1 MYDNNV
7 YEKENN
13 DLQCV
18 SNCKD
23 ELKYYFLDT
32 DAQVAKFLTY
42 CIQPRKYHDND
53 NNFCVE
59 KCLYSKRYHKN
70 NFICISKCPVDYF
83 IQFETNECIQDCG
96 DNFIIINIRTCFEKC
111 PNGYPLY
118 LLSTKESVIDCSTE
132 LPFKFNEHCI
142 TNCKNTEKKFIE
154 FRNECIEDCSS
165 ASLVYYD
172 QMI

>member
-59 KCLYSKRYHKN
+59 KCVYSKRYHKN
-70 NFICISKCPVDYF
+70 NFICIS
-83 IQFETNECIQDCG
+83 ESLL
-96 DNFIIINIRTCFEKC
+96 II
-111 PNGYPLY
+111 L
-118 LLSTKESVIDCSTE
+118 
-132 LPFKFNEHCI
+132 FNL
-142 TNCKNTEKKFIE
+142 KKM
-154 FRNECIEDCSS
+154 N
-165 ASLVYYD
+165 VYK
-172 QMI
+172 IVEIIL